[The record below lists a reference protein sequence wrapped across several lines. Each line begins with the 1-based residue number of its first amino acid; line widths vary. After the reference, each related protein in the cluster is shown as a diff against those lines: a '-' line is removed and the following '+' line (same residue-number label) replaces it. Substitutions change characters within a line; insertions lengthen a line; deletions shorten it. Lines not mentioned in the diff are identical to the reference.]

1 MHLTVNRN
9 NPAAGGGDPLQ
20 HPQPSPLRQPRR
32 RTRTLSDKRFATLM
46 MVPAAAF
53 LAVFVGWPLVQFVID
68 SFFEINIFSDE
79 RSFVGFDNYA
89 AALASG
95 EFTGAA
101 WRTTAYTAIVVTM
114 EFTLGLAV
122 ALLFSALGDRSRVFR
137 TMFMYPLM
145 IAPVVAGLLWRF
157 LLIDNFGI
165 LNELLRRAGIISS
178 PDQIQWLSNPDIA
191 LFSVALPDVWLTTSF
206 ITLVLFAGLQNV
218 PGELIEA
225 ARIDGARYPTILF
238 RIVLP
243 LLRPVIAVALI
254 IRGIDAA
261 RAFDIILIQTN
272 GGPQGST
279 ETLSLLVYRTLV
291 RFGDPGLASA
301 MGTMYL
307 LGMLIIAV
315 AAVFAIWRPGSD
327 R

>member
-1 MHLTVNRN
+1 
-9 NPAAGGGDPLQ
+9 
-20 HPQPSPLRQPRR
+20 
-32 RTRTLSDKRFATLM
+32 M

-89 AALASG
+89 SALASS
-95 EFTGAA
+95 EFTGAV
-101 WRTTAYTAIVVTM
+101 WRTTVYTAIVVTM

-165 LNELLRRAGIISS
+165 LNELLLRAGIISS